1 MPSREKYIK
10 IGGHS
15 LYSRST
21 GAGKPAVLF
30 ESGLGDGSGIWHL
43 VEPIVA
49 EHTHTI
55 VYDRAGLG
63 RSSKATTPRTFT
75 NMVADL
81 SQVLEQLSVEPP
93 YVLVGHSLGGLL
105 VRLYAASHPKAVAGL
120 VLVDAPHEQQT
131 ETARTMLS
139 PQAWSLLSGFWSQ
152 NPEEIDVAA
161 ELGQLATI
169 ATRPDIPVMV
179 LAATLHQ
186 SPPWEFP
193 KEIVQEIEHVAT
205 HVFPA
210 FQTKLLETSTCGQ
223 LIRVAGA
230 DHYIQLQRP
239 DVVIEA
245 IHTLLSL
252 V

>member
-1 MPSREKYIK
+1 MSSREKYIELD
-10 IGGHS
+10 GYA

-21 GAGKPAVLF
+21 GVGKPAELF
-30 ESGLGDGSGIWHL
+30 ESGLGDVSGIWHL

-55 VYDRAGLG
+55 VYDRAGVG

-75 NMVADL
+75 NIVADL

-93 YVLVGHSLGGLL
+93 YILVGHSLGGLL

-120 VLVDAPHEQQT
+120 VLVDSPHEQQT
-131 ETARTMLS
+131 EAARTMLS
-139 PQAWSLLSGFWSQ
+139 PQAWGLLSGFWSQ

-161 ELGQLATI
+161 EMSQLTTLS
-169 ATRPDIPVMV
+169 TRPDMPVIV
-179 LAATLHQ
+179 LAATMFR
-186 SPPWEFP
+186 SPPLALP

-205 HVFPA
+205 HVFPP

-245 IHTLLSL
+245 IHTLLAL